1 MKKYVLLCIVLGIFF
16 EINVFSQGYHE
27 NYADGQRQI
36 RPRENH
42 NNRPRPASRKPFPNH
57 NLRPRPKPD
66 VKPLPRPRPNPDLKP
81 SPRPRPKPDV
91 KPFPRPRP
99 NPDLKPSPRP
109 RPNPDVKPFPRP
121 RPNPDL
127 KPSPRPRPYPKHKCH
142 PKPHPKPY
150 PKPYP
155 KPHHKRHRRFIYIY
169 PRYYIYTP
177 PYSYSSPF
185 DPYSS
190 SYMYEDSEIYD
201 RDTRNMYNDEIISMN
216 SWMTAFERIDANK
229 NGFVSRTEFSQYD
242 FSFYSPT
249 FRAVLY
255 DMMKDVWYSISRS
268 EWRRNYYRYFN

>member
-66 VKPLPRPRPNPDLKP
+66 LKPLPRPRPNPDLKP

-99 NPDLKPSPRP
+99 NPD
-109 RPNPDVKPFPRP
+109 V
-121 RPNPDL
+121 